1 MRCLQPPTT
10 QHTRDAVHHRHADND
25 RSATTAAGESRF
37 FHLLKKGFHPTLTAV
52 LEEVNRLLLFFINV
66 IDAPVLT
73 TDTHG
78 HSCHQKLLAR
88 NEGPDHTVVLRINLP
103 TIANFLKR
111 FDASTLQVQ
120 SLLFI
125 NVAYA
130 FSRSQVLRCTTGA
143 LKIATNLPNAPP
155 PRPAP
160 EPYPTGPHQSGIS
173 KPKSVL
179 TSLESARIFEAGGL
193 CHQRRDNKPPPRPA
207 PNPYPT
213 GPHQS
218 SIKRPNK
225 PPPRPAPN
233 PYPTG
238 PHQS

>member
-1 MRCLQPPTT
+1 VRCLQPPTT
-10 QHTRDAVHHRHADND
+10 QYTRDAVHHGHADND

-37 FHLLKKGFHPTLTAV
+37 FYLLKKGFHPTLTAV

-130 FSRSQVLRCTTGA
+130 FSHSQVLRCTTGA
-143 LKIATNLPNAPP
+143 LEIATNLPNAPP

-160 EPYPTGPHQSGIS
+160 KPYPTGPHQSGIL
-173 KPKSVL
+173 KPKSAL
-179 TSLESARIFEAGGL
+179 TSLESTRIFEAGGL
-193 CHQRRDNKPPPRPA
+193 CRQRRDNKPPPRPA

-225 PPPRPAPN
+225 PPPRPAPK

>member
-10 QHTRDAVHHRHADND
+10 QHTRDAVHHGHADND
-25 RSATTAAGESRF
+25 RSATSATVESRF
-37 FHLLKKGFHPTLTAV
+37 SYLLKKGFHPTLTAV
-52 LEEVNRLLLFFINV
+52 LEKVNRLFLFFINV
-66 IDAPVLT
+66 IDASVLT
-73 TDTHG
+73 TDTHS
-78 HSCHQKLLAR
+78 HSCRYKLSAR
-88 NEGPDHTVVLRINLP
+88 NEGTDDPVVLRINLP

-120 SLLFI
+120 SPLFI

-130 FSRSQVLRCTTGA
+130 FSHSQVLRCTTGT
-143 LKIATNLPNAPP
+143 LGFATNLPSARP
-155 PRPAP
+155 PRSAP
-160 EPYPTGPHQSGIS
+160 KPFPIGPHHSCIS
-173 KPKSVL
+173 KSKSAL
-179 TSLESARIFEAGGL
+179 TSLESARTFEAGGL

-213 GPHQS
+213 GSHQS